1 MHPKN
6 QIADKLLTD
15 SLFPSPE
22 VQDEDSDQSDPLS
35 SQIWRLYTKA
45 KDTLPNGSRL
55 ENLTWRMMAMT
66 LKNKE
71 EEEKEESSTQTEN
84 TTGIDM
90 KQQPPPA
97 DDTTSLL
104 SSSAPPYMMDYLRE
118 NLDQEKK
125 NVLIS
130 GSSRANT
137 YHDQKYT
144 PTKRRAESPK
154 FCNSIT
160 IPTQDDL
167 EILKED
173 EMASP
178 LAMDSISNSVPP
190 QSYMSPHLLQHYTSP
205 APTNDF
211 SGSYYFGTKSPSTM
225 PSTPQYES
233 YQLQHQSLPTGGLSF
248 EELFS
253 MYYPTNSTN
262 DQHLTS
268 TSTVGTAPRP
278 STSEQ
283 FDQHHNNI
291 NMPSHPSSLSSMDS
305 PTGSE
310 QSISKPPPINQK
322 MTTAKSRTICKNCS
336 TSTTPL
342 WRRDA
347 QGQPLCNACGLFL
360 KLHGVVRPLCLKSDV
375 IKKRNR
381 SNASGKK
388 GKQSSQQQS
397 APSTPPESS
406 IATSSPPPFTNYS
419 PHHQDI
425 IATTNHISTVEL
437 TSSSIK
443 ASTHPSPPPATAMVA
458 PPPISKRQ
466 RRTTLMPI
474 MSTTTVD
481 ATASYSSS
489 LPDSIL
495 QSPTSPSNYQSQYA
509 GHGNTYGDVNIS
521 HGRGPSYAPPLSSSP
536 PGLMSSSSS
545 HSSLGS
551 LWSNPSVSAR
561 PSARTATMSPSS
573 SLSSTSAPSGNEVY
587 SILESI
593 GLQLNNLPPEVLP
606 LVASAAQYHAAN
618 KQRQQQ
624 GLVSGGDSGGG
635 IPDISALLQQIYP
648 SQQPESH
655 ISPQP

>member
-22 VQDEDSDQSDPLS
+22 VQDEDSEQSDPLS

-71 EEEKEESSTQTEN
+71 EEEEKEESSTQTDN
-84 TTGIDM
+84 TTSIDM
-90 KQQPPPA
+90 KHQPPPA
-97 DDTTSLL
+97 DDTTSFL

-130 GSSRANT
+130 GSTRANT

-178 LAMDSISNSVPP
+178 LAMDSSSNSLPP
-190 QSYMSPHLLQHYTSP
+190 QSYMSPPHLLQHYTSP
-205 APTNDF
+205 ATNNDF

-225 PSTPQYES
+225 PSTPQYET
-233 YQLQHQSLPTGGLSF
+233 YQLQHQSLPAGGLSF

-253 MYYPTNSTN
+253 MYYPTNNTN
-262 DQHLTS
+262 NQHLTS
-268 TSTVGTAPRP
+268 TSTEGTAPFP
-278 STSEQ
+278 STNEQ
-283 FDQHHNNI
+283 FDQHHSNI
-291 NMPSHPSSLSSMDS
+291 NMPSLPTSHSSMDS

-310 QSISKPPPINQK
+310 VPISKPPPINQK
-322 MTTAKSRTICKNCS
+322 MATAKSRTICKNCS

-397 APSTPPESS
+397 TPSTPPESS
-406 IATSSPPPFTNYS
+406 TANSSPPPFTNYA
-419 PHHQDI
+419 PHHRDS
-425 IATTNHISTVEL
+425 IAPTNHINTIEL
-437 TSSSIK
+437 TSSSIT
-443 ASTHPSPPPATAMVA
+443 ASTHSSPPPATAMVA

-466 RRTTLMPI
+466 RRTTLMP
-474 MSTTTVD
+474 TTTVD
-481 ATASYSSS
+481 TTASYSSS

-495 QSPTSPSNYQSQYA
+495 QSPTSTSHYQSQYA
-509 GHGNTYGDVNIS
+509 GHGGTYGDMNIN
-521 HGRGPSYAPPLSSSP
+521 HGRGPSYPPLSSSP

-551 LWSNPSVSAR
+551 LWSNPSVSTR
-561 PSARTATMSPSS
+561 PSARTAMSPSS
-573 SLSSTSAPSGNEVY
+573 TSATSGNEVY

-606 LVASAAQYHAAN
+606 LVASAAQYHAVN
-618 KQRQQQ
+618 KQRQQQQ
-624 GLVSGGDSGGG
+624 GLVSGNGGG
-635 IPDISALLQQIYP
+635 GSGVPDFSALLQQIYP
-648 SQQPESH
+648 SQHPESH
-655 ISPQP
+655 IPPHP